1 VIKTK
6 VVIKILMVSNHA
18 SGGQEGPFM
27 TREEHQT
34 SQEYLWRALFDEQRT
49 TLALAVEMLLRC
61 HLSPEQILSKTMT
74 ALEGSQQDS

>member
-1 VIKTK
+1 
-6 VVIKILMVSNHA
+6 MWSNHA
-18 SGGQEGPFM
+18 SGSQEGPFM

-34 SQEYLWRALFDEQRT
+34 SQEYMWRALFDEQRT

-61 HLSPEQILSKTMT
+61 HLSPEQILSKTMM

>member
-1 VIKTK
+1 
-6 VVIKILMVSNHA
+6 
-18 SGGQEGPFM
+18 M

-49 TLALAVEMLLRC
+49 TLALAIEMLLRC

>member
-1 VIKTK
+1 
-6 VVIKILMVSNHA
+6 
-18 SGGQEGPFM
+18 M

-34 SQEYLWRALFDEQRT
+34 SQEYMWRALVGEQQT

-61 HLSPEQILSKTMT
+61 HLSPEQILIKTMT